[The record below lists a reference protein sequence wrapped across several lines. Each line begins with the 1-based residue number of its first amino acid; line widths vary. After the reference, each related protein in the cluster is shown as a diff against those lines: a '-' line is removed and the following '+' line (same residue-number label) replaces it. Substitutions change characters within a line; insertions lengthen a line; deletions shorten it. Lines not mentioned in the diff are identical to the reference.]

1 MKLSDPRTIKW
12 IWAGGLLVLAVILG
26 LDFTVHHHA
35 HFPRDG
41 ISIDTL
47 PEFFP
52 FYGFLSCFLMV
63 VVAKALATALQRKDT
78 YYDDQ

>member
-1 MKLSDPRTIKW
+1 MKLDDPRTIRW
-12 IWAGGLLVLAVILG
+12 IWAAGLLVLAVILG
-26 LDFTVHHHA
+26 LDLTIHHHA

-52 FYGFLSCFLMV
+52 LFGFAACFLMV
-63 VVAKALATALQRKDT
+63 VVSKALAIALSRKDT